1 MIKRIKELLVYWS
14 TNGANLPLAHDVDKG
29 KGSITLL
36 FANTA
41 HYLAVVI
48 IAILA
53 YKDINN
59 GAIAAITYSIITMM
73 LYMMRRLSQ
82 FKVNV
87 KEGEIEVDSEDE
99 SKEKKD
105 EQS

>member
-41 HYLAVVI
+41 HYLSVVI

-59 GAIAAITYSIITMM
+59 GALAAITYSVITMV
-73 LYMMRRLSQ
+73 LYMMRRITS
-82 FKVNV
+82 FKADLDDRS
-87 KEGEIEVDSEDE
+87 IELESENKTE
-99 SKEKKD
+99 EK
-105 EQS
+105 